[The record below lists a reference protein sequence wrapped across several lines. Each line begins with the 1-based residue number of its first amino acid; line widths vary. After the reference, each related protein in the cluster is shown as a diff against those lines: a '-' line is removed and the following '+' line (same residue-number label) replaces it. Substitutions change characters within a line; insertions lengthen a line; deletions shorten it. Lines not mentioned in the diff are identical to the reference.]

1 MPAQLPDQFRHDI
14 QAILPLII
22 TNGLNVVAAIFIL
35 IVGFW
40 IAGWAHSLVLKTLGR
55 APNVDEMLK
64 GFFGSIVRYLIL
76 TLTFLSVLSQFGF
89 QTTSL
94 IAVLGAAGLAV
105 GLALQGTLSN
115 IAAGVM
121 LLLFR
126 PFKIGQTVDVGGIAG
141 TVKELTLFTT
151 ELVTPD
157 NVLITVPNASV
168 WGHPIKNFSIHAEH
182 PLSIR
187 FRIAYAADFDLALSL
202 LTDILANDLRCLKA
216 PAPGVTLD
224 QNTDGTIAVV
234 ASFWVVGDVGGALK
248 TDLIKTVKVRF
259 EAAGVPVPPPTA

>member
-14 QAILPLII
+14 QAVLPLII

-40 IAGWAHSLVLKTLGR
+40 IAGWAHSLVLRTLSR

-126 PFKIGQTVDVGGIAG
+126 PFKIGQTVDAGGIAG
-141 TVKELTLFTT
+141 TVKELNLFTT
-151 ELVTPD
+151 EMVTAD
-157 NVLITVPNASV
+157 NVLITVPNAAV
-168 WGHPIKNFSIHAEH
+168 WGHPIKNFSIFTDH
-182 PLSIR
+182 PLAIR
-187 FRIAYAADFDLALSL
+187 FRIAYAADFDSALRIVAE
-202 LTDILANDLRCLKA
+202 ILAADQRCLKT
-216 PAPGVTLD
+216 PGPGVTLD
-224 QNTDGTIAVV
+224 QNADGTIAVV
-234 ASFWVVGDVGGALK
+234 ASFWAAAGDADHLK
-248 TDLIKTVKVRF
+248 TDLIKTVKAKF
-259 EAAGVPVPPPTA
+259 EAGGVPVPPPAG